1 MVNGVP
7 GCGGGCGAGVPAGN
21 EDKWKGSYVQFRG
34 SCNHDQ
40 TGAVQEAKRRLEEL
54 FFFVGVTEDFASS
67 MFLLQVVDFVFVS
80 FFFFWHYSY
89 FFLHVCE
96 TETRFFKLI

>member
-67 MFLLQVVDFVFVS
+67 MFLLQVADFVLFS
-80 FFFFWHYSY
+80 FL
-89 FFLHVCE
+89 FFLLALFLLLFACV
-96 TETRFFKLI
+96 